1 MKKVIG
7 PFLHLLGTN
16 WVTLFG
22 ASVTTISGI
31 AIVGFFLLGF
41 LGLADSPY
49 IALMALLVLP
59 GLFVLGLLL
68 IPLGLWLERRRVK
81 RLAEQGIVEPEQPLF
96 PVIDFNNP
104 HTRNVAAAVSALTV
118 INVLLIGLV
127 SYEGVH
133 YMDSTEFCGEVCH
146 TVMEPEYAAYQGS
159 PHSRIPCV
167 ECHIGPGAPWFVRS
181 KLSGMG
187 QVIAVTFNTYERPI
201 QSPVHNL
208 RPSRDICE
216 TCHWPERFSGDRVRI
231 IKRYGEDEANTPMY
245 TILVMHIGGGH
256 REEGIHSWHIRSDRE
271 TYYIPADERR
281 QSIAW
286 VQVVEN
292 GEVLEFKAP
301 DYQPTPEDMAR
312 KRLMDCIDCHNRP
325 THAFRL
331 PDDAMDQALNAGRV
345 DPSIPYIKKVGTEAL
360 RAVGEK
366 LGESSEVVEKLREY
380 YRQNYPQLLQSEAEK
395 LERSFAAVEEI
406 YRKNV
411 FPKMNLTWGY
421 HPNNIGHQYFPG
433 CFRCHDGEHSTD
445 DGRVIEQDCEQCHT
459 ILAMEEESPA
469 VLQELGLE

>member
-31 AIVGFFLLGF
+31 AILGFFLLGL

-68 IPLGLWLERRRVK
+68 IPVGLWLERRRVK
-81 RLAEQGIVEPEQPLF
+81 RLAEQGIVEPELPLF
-96 PVIDFNNP
+96 PVIDFNKP
-104 HTRNVAAAVSALTV
+104 HTRHVAGAVSALTV
-118 INVLLIGLV
+118 VNVLLIGLV
-127 SYEGVH
+127 SYQGVT

-216 TCHWPERFSGDRVRI
+216 TCHLPERFSGDRVRI
-231 IKRYGEDEANTPMY
+231 IKRYAEDEANTPLY
-245 TILVMHIGGGH
+245 TVLVMHIGGGH
-256 REEGIHSWHIRSDRE
+256 REEGIHSWHIRSDRQ

-292 GEVLEFKAP
+292 DEVLEFKAP
-301 DYQPTPEDMAR
+301 DYEPTPEDMER
-312 KRLMDCIDCHNRP
+312 KRLMDCLDCHNRP

-331 PDDAMDQALNAGRV
+331 PDDAMDEALRFGLV
-345 DPSIPYIKKVGTEAL
+345 DPSIPFIKKVGTEVL
-360 RAVGEK
+360 RTVGEK
-366 LGESSEVVEKLREY
+366 LGVSSEVVERLRQFYQE
-380 YRQNYPQLLQSEAEK
+380 NYPQLSQSQAEK
-395 LERSFAAVEEI
+395 LERSFSAIEGI

-433 CFRCHDGEHSTD
+433 CFRCHDGELSTA

-459 ILAMEEESPA
+459 ILAMEEEAPA